1 MKYAWIET
9 QRGRYP
15 LAALCDALSVSTSG
29 LGTWKRGGQARTR
42 LPDAALLT
50 LIRAIHAESKG
61 AYGWPRVWKELQ
73 ARGIPAGKERVRVM
87 MQAHGIR
94 GRHKRR
100 YKATTDSK
108 HDLPVAPNRLDRQF
122 ETTAPDQVWTTDI
135 TYIPTQEGW
144 LYLAVVMDLYSR
156 MIVGW
161 AMDAR
166 MTRTLVISALRM
178 AWFKR
183 KPKPG
188 LMNHSDRGSQY
199 CSHDYQALLVEYKMV
214 ASMSRKGNCWDN
226 APMESF
232 FNSLKNERVF
242 HQHYV
247 TREQAKQD
255 LFDYIE
261 VFYNRR
267 RRHSAL
273 SYQSPTA
280 HHAAWLAQHKQAA

>member
-1 MKYAWIET
+1 VKYAWIET

-188 LMNHSDRGSQY
+188 LLHHSDRGSQY

-273 SYQSPTA
+273 SYQSPAA
-280 HHAAWLAQHKQAA
+280 HYVAWLTQQKLAA

>member
-1 MKYAWIET
+1 VKYAWIET

-122 ETTAPDQVWTTDI
+122 ETTAPNQVWTTDI

-188 LMNHSDRGSQY
+188 LMHHSDRGSQY

-273 SYQSPTA
+273 SYQSPAA
-280 HHAAWLAQHKQAA
+280 HYVAWLTQQKLAT

>member
-1 MKYAWIET
+1 VKYAWIEG
-9 QRGRYP
+9 QRGHYP
-15 LAALCDALSVSTSG
+15 VEAMCGTLAVSPSG
-29 LGTWKRGGQARTR
+29 LATWKRGGR
-42 LPDAALLT
+42 LGSRLTDPALLA
-50 LIRAIHAESKG
+50 LIRAIHAESKR
-61 AYGWPRVWKELQ
+61 AYGWPRVWRELQ
-73 ARGIPAGKERVRVM
+73 DRGIPAGKERVRKL
-87 MQAHGIR
+87 MQANGIR

-100 YKATTDSK
+100 YKATTDSN
-108 HDLPVAPNRLDRQF
+108 HNLPVAPNRLDRQF
-122 ETTAPDQVWTTDI
+122 GTSRPDQAWTADL
-135 TYIPTQEGW
+135 TYIATREGW
-144 LYLAVVMDLYSR
+144 LYLAVVMDLYTR

-166 MTRTLVISALRM
+166 MTKELVIRALRM
-178 AWFKR
+178 AYFRR

-188 LMNHSDRGSQY
+188 LIHHSDRGSQY
-199 CSHDYQALLVEYKMV
+199 CSHDYQGLLTDYGMV

-242 HQHYV
+242 HESYL
-247 TREQAKQD
+247 TREHAKRD

-273 SYQSPTA
+273 NYQSPAA
-280 HHAAWLAQHKQAA
+280 HYAAWLDQRKLAA

>member
-1 MKYAWIET
+1 MKYAWIDG
-9 QRGRYP
+9 QRGCYP
-15 LAALCDALSVSTSG
+15 LAAMCQALTVSTSG
-29 LGTWKRGGQARTR
+29 LATWKRGGQVRTR
-42 LPDAALLT
+42 LADAALLT
-50 LIRAIHAESKG
+50 LIRVIHAESKE

-73 ARGIPAGKERVRVM
+73 DRGLPAGKERVRRL

-100 YKATTDSK
+100 YKATTDSN

-122 ETTAPDQVWTTDI
+122 ETTRPDQAWTADI
-135 TYIPTQEGW
+135 TYIPTHEGW
-144 LYLAVVMDLYSR
+144 LYLAVVMDLYTR

-166 MTRTLVISALRM
+166 MTRELVIRALRM
-178 AWFKR
+178 AYFRR
-183 KPKPG
+183 KPGAG
-188 LMNHSDRGSQY
+188 LMHHSDRGSQY
-199 CSHDYQALLVEYKMV
+199 CSHDYQALLADYGMV

-242 HQHYV
+242 HESYL
-247 TREQAKQD
+247 TREHAKRD

-261 VFYNRR
+261 VFYNRS

-273 SYQSPTA
+273 SYQSPAA
-280 HHAAWLAQHKQAA
+280 HYAAWLTQQKLAA

>member
-1 MKYAWIET
+1 MKYAWIDG
-9 QRGRYP
+9 QRGQYP
-15 LAALCDALSVSTSG
+15 LAAMCQALTVSTSG
-29 LGTWKRGGQARTR
+29 LATWKRGGQVRMR
-42 LPDAALLT
+42 LADAALLT
-50 LIRAIHAESKG
+50 LIRAIHAESKR

-73 ARGIPAGKERVRVM
+73 ARGIPAGKERVRCL
-87 MQAHGIR
+87 MQDHGIR

-100 YKATTDSK
+100 YKATTDSN

-122 ETTAPDQVWTTDI
+122 ETSRPDQAWTADI

-144 LYLAVVMDLYSR
+144 LYLAVVMDLYTR

-161 AMDAR
+161 AMDVR
-166 MTRTLVISALRM
+166 MTKELVLSALRM
-178 AWFKR
+178 GWFRR

-188 LMNHSDRGSQY
+188 LLHHSDRGSQY
-199 CSHDYQALLVEYKMV
+199 CSHVYQALLGDYGMLV
-214 ASMSRKGNCWDN
+214 SMSRKGNCWDN

-242 HQHYV
+242 HQHYA
-247 TREQAKQD
+247 TREQAKRD

-273 SYQSPTA
+273 SYQSPAA
-280 HHAAWLAQHKQAA
+280 HYAAWLAQQKLAA

>member
-1 MKYAWIET
+1 VKYAWIET

-188 LMNHSDRGSQY
+188 LMHHSDRGSQY

-242 HQHYV
+242 HQHYA
-247 TREQAKQD
+247 TRALARQD

-273 SYQSPTA
+273 SYQSPAA
-280 HHAAWLAQHKQAA
+280 HYVAWLTQQKLAA

>member
-1 MKYAWIET
+1 VKYAWIET

-188 LMNHSDRGSQY
+188 LLHHSDRGSQY

>member
-1 MKYAWIET
+1 
-9 QRGRYP
+9 
-15 LAALCDALSVSTSG
+15 
-29 LGTWKRGGQARTR
+29 
-42 LPDAALLT
+42 LT

-188 LMNHSDRGSQY
+188 LLHHSDRGSQY

>member
-1 MKYAWIET
+1 MKYAWIDG
-9 QRGRYP
+9 QRDGYP
-15 LAALCDALSVSTSG
+15 VEAMCRALSVSPSG
-29 LGTWKRGGQARTR
+29 LATWKRGGQVRTR
-42 LPDAALLT
+42 LGDRPLLA
-50 LIRAIHAESKG
+50 LIRSIHAESKA

-73 ARGIPAGKERVRVM
+73 DRGLPAGKERVRKL
-87 MQAHGIR
+87 MQENGIR
-94 GRHKRR
+94 ARHKRR

-108 HDLPVAPNRLDRQF
+108 HDLPVAPNLLNRQF
-122 ETTAPDQVWTTDI
+122 ETTAPEQTWTTDI
-135 TYIPTQEGW
+135 TYIPTREGW
-144 LYLAVVMDLYSR
+144 LYLAVVMDLYTR

-166 MTRTLVISALRM
+166 MTKELVLSALRM
-178 AWFKR
+178 AWFR
-183 KPKPG
+183 RRPKPG
-188 LMNHSDRGSQY
+188 LLHHSDRGSQY
-199 CSHDYQALLVEYKMV
+199 CSHDYQDLLADYGMV

-242 HQHYV
+242 HESYL
-247 TREQAKQD
+247 TREHAKRD

-273 SYQSPTA
+273 SYQSPAA
-280 HHAAWLAQHKQAA
+280 HYTAWLTQHKLAA

>member
-29 LGTWKRGGQARTR
+29 LGTWKRGGRARTR
-42 LPDAALLT
+42 LSDAALLT

-188 LMNHSDRGSQY
+188 LLHHSDRGSQY

-273 SYQSPTA
+273 SYQSPA
-280 HHAAWLAQHKQAA
+280 AYYAAWLTQQNLAA

>member
-1 MKYAWIET
+1 VKYAWIET

-188 LMNHSDRGSQY
+188 LMHHSDRGSQY

-261 VFYNRR
+261 VFYNRS

>member
-1 MKYAWIET
+1 VKYAWIET

-15 LAALCDALSVSTSG
+15 LAAMCEALSVSPSG
-29 LGTWKRGGQARTR
+29 LASWARGGQARTG
-42 LPDAALLT
+42 LPDPALLT

-73 ARGIPAGKERVRVM
+73 ARGIPAGKERVRRM

-100 YKATTDSK
+100 YKATTDSA

-122 ETTAPDQVWTTDI
+122 ETTAPDQVWTADI

-144 LYLAVVMDLYSR
+144 LYLAVVMDLYTR

-166 MTRTLVISALRM
+166 MTRALVISALRM
-178 AWFKR
+178 AWFRR

-188 LMNHSDRGSQY
+188 LLHHSDRGSQY
-199 CSHDYQALLVEYKMV
+199 CSHDYQALLGQYKMS

-242 HQHYV
+242 HQHYA
-247 TREQAKQD
+247 TRALAKQD

-261 VFYNRR
+261 AFYNRS

-273 SYQSPTA
+273 SYQSPA
-280 HHAAWLAQHKQAA
+280 AYYAAWLAQQNLAA

>member
-29 LGTWKRGGQARTR
+29 LGTWKRGGRARTR
-42 LPDAALLT
+42 LSDAALLT

-188 LMNHSDRGSQY
+188 LMHHSDRGSQY

-273 SYQSPTA
+273 SYQSPA
-280 HHAAWLAQHKQAA
+280 AYYAAWLTQQNLAA

>member
-1 MKYAWIET
+1 VKYAWIET

-188 LMNHSDRGSQY
+188 LMHHSDRGSQY

-273 SYQSPTA
+273 SYQSPAA
-280 HHAAWLAQHKQAA
+280 HYVAWLTQQKLAA